1 MTNRNA
7 CPKETRSRL
16 AASRTIPLPIAHYRL
31 SNRFPNACSS
41 SPPLSLPIFRSQTP
55 RPLSTLLAVHAVR
68 GRTVLTDRN
77 QNNNLYLTKV
87 SRLSDM
93 ALRVKLQPKLLN
105 VNRVPGKPKKR
116 KKVTLVFDE
125 KKRRDFLT
133 GFHKRKVQRQKKAQ
147 EELKQQLKE
156 ERKRIKQNARERYK
170 KLLSSRDI
178 PEIQQLLSEQEFE
191 TEGHTVSVLELNVAD
206 FADKNVLIGENK
218 GIGKVENKE
227 EEEEEESDKNS
238 EDEQIVG
245 MTLKKRKT
253 IEISE
258 ETKKSKQIDNEKD
271 FKRTIKKAALQQ
283 VKKSKAFQQKQ
294 KLERQKNKKE
304 SMRKLKRVQKARKRS
319 GKFRKK

>member
-1 MTNRNA
+1 MR
-7 CPKETRSRL
+7 
-16 AASRTIPLPIAHYRL
+16 
-31 SNRFPNACSS
+31 
-41 SPPLSLPIFRSQTP
+41 
-55 RPLSTLLAVHAVR
+55 
-68 GRTVLTDRN
+68 
-77 QNNNLYLTKV
+77 
-87 SRLSDM
+87 
-93 ALRVKLQPKLLN
+93 
-105 VNRVPGKPKKR
+105 R
-116 KKVTLVFDE
+116 KD
-125 KKRRDFLT
+125 

-218 GIGKVENKE
+218 GIGKVENKGIGKVE
-227 EEEEEESDKNS
+227 NKEEEEESDKNS